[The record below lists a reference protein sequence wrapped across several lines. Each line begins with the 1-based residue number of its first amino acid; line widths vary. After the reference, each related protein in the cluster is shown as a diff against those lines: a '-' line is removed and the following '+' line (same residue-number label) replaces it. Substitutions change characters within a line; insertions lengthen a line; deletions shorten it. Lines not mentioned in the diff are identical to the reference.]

1 MEELGAVDDKPFAF
15 GSGVLVTL
23 PKQVSSSSP
32 AEQVTVIVTNRHV
45 VEDGSRFRVSQGKN
59 HWMAKVRRKSGG
71 RPITAVPALSSL
83 GSGTTDGQV
92 AGKIT

>member
-71 RPITAVPALSSL
+71 RPFTAVPHLVHL
-83 GSGTTDGQV
+83 VLVRQMGNV